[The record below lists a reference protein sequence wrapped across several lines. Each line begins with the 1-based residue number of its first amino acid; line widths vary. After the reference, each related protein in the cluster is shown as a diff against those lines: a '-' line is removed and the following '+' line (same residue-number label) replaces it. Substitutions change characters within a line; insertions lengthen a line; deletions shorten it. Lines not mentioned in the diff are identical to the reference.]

1 MAEALQILPLHGLP
15 EIRPGDDLAGLLL
28 AAAVQRGPRIETGDI
43 VVVAQKAVSKAEGRL
58 VRLSTVTPSP
68 FAVAYAETFDK
79 DPRHVEV
86 VLRESRRVVR
96 MDHGV
101 LIVETYEGLVCANAG
116 VDASNV
122 EGEDVLCLLPE
133 DSDASA
139 ARLRSAVEDRT
150 GSRVAV
156 IITDTFGRPW
166 RDGQTNVAIGV
177 SGMNPLRNY
186 VGQVD
191 QYGYELRVTLL
202 CVADEIASAAEL
214 VMGKIDRVPVA
225 LVRGFDYEPAEGSA
239 REIVR
244 AAEKDL
250 FR

>member
-1 MAEALQILPLHGLP
+1 
-15 EIRPGDDLAGLLL
+15 
-28 AAAVQRGPRIETGDI
+28 
-43 VVVAQKAVSKAEGRL
+43 
-58 VRLSTVTPSP
+58 
-68 FAVAYAETFDK
+68 
-79 DPRHVEV
+79 
-86 VLRESRRVVR
+86 
-96 MDHGV
+96 
-101 LIVETYEGLVCANAG
+101 
-116 VDASNV
+116 
-122 EGEDVLCLLPE
+122 
-133 DSDASA
+133 
-139 ARLRSAVEDRT
+139 
-150 GSRVAV
+150 V

>member
-1 MAEALQILPLHGLP
+1 
-15 EIRPGDDLAGLLL
+15 
-28 AAAVQRGPRIETGDI
+28 
-43 VVVAQKAVSKAEGRL
+43 VAQKAVSKAEGRL

>member
-28 AAAVQRGPRIETGDI
+28 AAAAQRGPRIETGDI